1 MVVIQAVSD
10 NTKSNRTRRGNRH
23 LKSWRMHK
31 KGTKRVVG
39 NKKEEKIHPF
49 FGSSTPR
56 SRGGQDERRKKTLQV
71 PAREDF

>member
-1 MVVIQAVSD
+1 
-10 NTKSNRTRRGNRH
+10 
-23 LKSWRMHK
+23 MHK

-71 PAREDF
+71 PAKEDF